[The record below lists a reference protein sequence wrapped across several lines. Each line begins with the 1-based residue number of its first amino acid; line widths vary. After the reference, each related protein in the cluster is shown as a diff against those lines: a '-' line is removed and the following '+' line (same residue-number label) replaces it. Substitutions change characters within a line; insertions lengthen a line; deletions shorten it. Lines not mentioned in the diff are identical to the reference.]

1 MATITDSFSALNNY
15 QTQTFTS
22 TKTISTSDTYV
33 VTLYASFNVSW
44 GSPSVSGGQSIS
56 LTSGGGSS
64 ATSAEYTITNL
75 SSGSQNF
82 QLYLSASG
90 GGIPLA
96 LKTINFTVSASQDN
110 TPENF
115 SNFSSVTNAARS
127 TQFTTSAQTISTI
140 SGNVTV
146 SISEPTNSGNPQFSI
161 NGGTFTSSNSTINN
175 NQTVAVRMTS
185 PSSYSTTR
193 TCTLTI
199 GTESRT
205 FSITT
210 GAQGSGGTSTSGGS
224 SDYGI
229 EIYDTDGT
237 TTVISPSTR
246 YLVAMNTPGSITIA
260 ANSSHTISQDMTG
273 LTTSNSDLFFPGFS
287 GNFTLAVSRLS
298 NGFQLT
304 NNQSSSIT
312 VTPVIV
318 RF

>member
-1 MATITDSFSALNNY
+1 MATITDSFAGLNNY

-33 VTLYASFNVSW
+33 VTLNASFPVSW
-44 GSPSVSGGQSIS
+44 GTPSVSGGQSIS

-64 ATSAEYTITNL
+64 STQAVYTVTSL

-82 QLYLSASG
+82 TVTLSQSG
-90 GGIPLA
+90 GGGSSAP
-96 LKTINFTVSASQDN
+96 KTINFTVSASQDN

-140 SGNVTV
+140 SGNVAV

-161 NGGTFTSSNSTINN
+161 NGGTYTSSNSTIQN
-175 NQTVAVRMTS
+175 NQTIAVRMTS
-185 PSSYSTTR
+185 SSSYSTTR

-210 GAQGSGGTSTSGGS
+210 GASGGGGSSVGGGTSS
-224 SDYGI
+224 YGI

-237 TTVISPSTR
+237 TTVLSPSTR
-246 YLVAMNTPGSITIA
+246 YLTAMNTPGSITIA

-273 LTTSNSDLFFPGFS
+273 LTTSNSDVVFPSITGV
-287 GNFTLAVSRLS
+287 FTVSVSRLS

-304 NNQSSSIT
+304 NNSSVSQT
-312 VTPVIV
+312 VTPIII